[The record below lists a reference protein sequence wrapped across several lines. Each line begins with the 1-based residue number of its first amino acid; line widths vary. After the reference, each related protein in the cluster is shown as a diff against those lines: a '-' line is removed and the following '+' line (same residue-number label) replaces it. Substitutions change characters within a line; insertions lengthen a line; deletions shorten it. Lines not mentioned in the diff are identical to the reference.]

1 MAQRG
6 GPRAGRDVRRY
17 PANWTLGAVIE
28 FVQDYHI
35 NIFWSDEDGCYVAD
49 IPDLF
54 ACSAF
59 GDSPEQALAEL
70 EQAKE
75 NWLAA
80 ARAAGKPIP
89 EPRYRPP
96 IYQQAR

>member
-1 MAQRG
+1 
-6 GPRAGRDVRRY
+6 VK
-17 PANWTLGAVIE
+17 
-28 FVQDYHI
+28 DYHI

-75 NWLAA
+75 NCWQLRGRRVSRFPSLATD
-80 ARAAGKPIP
+80 
-89 EPRYRPP
+89 PRSTSKVGNF
-96 IYQQAR
+96 